1 MNLKT
6 NLEKWIQYDTN
17 PLIVFSNDAKVLYLN
32 EAGEYILS
40 FISPKKVYD
49 SIIQYAPKEL
59 GFKYIKEKFIF
70 GEFSYEYALIGYD
83 NYDEIGVR
91 FYKDLHSNTKTIDL
105 NTLEEINI
113 YFILEL
119 ARTYTFI
126 DKEIELIDI
135 FDPDLP
141 NIKFNKDILIKL
153 FNEIYSLVKDN
164 STIKTEVKI
173 KIGEYIKLNNNK
185 YKLLEIIIYA
195 ENIKQHNFEYENITV
210 EFLDKKIIIL
220 LPFIV

>member
-17 PLIVFSNDAKVLYLN
+17 PLIIFSNDAKVLYLN

-40 FISPKKVYD
+40 FISPKRVYD
-49 SIIQYAPKEL
+49 TIIQYAPQEL
-59 GFKYIKEKFIF
+59 GFKYIKETFTF
-70 GEFSYEYALIGYD
+70 GEFSYDYALIGYD

-91 FYKDLHSNTKTIDL
+91 FYKDLHSKTKTIDL
-105 NTLEEINI
+105 EKLEEINI
-113 YFILEL
+113 YFILDL

-126 DKEIELIDI
+126 DKEIEFIDI

-141 NIKFNKDILIKL
+141 DIKFNKDILIKL
-153 FNEIYSLVKDN
+153 FNEIYSLLRNNNK
-164 STIKTEVKI
+164 IKTEVKI
-173 KIGEYIKLNNNK
+173 KIGEYIKLNNQK
-185 YKLLEIIIYA
+185 YKLLEIILYA
-195 ENIKQHNFEYENITV
+195 KNIEKKELEYENITI
-210 EFLDKKIIIL
+210 EFLDERVVIL